1 MKYKNTFGRPTG
13 QHQKDNFAH
22 MNVLLSVSD
31 KTGIVDLAQAL
42 HNLGATL
49 VSTGGTAKTIAQAG
63 IPVKSVSDV
72 TGFPEIMDGRVKT
85 LHPKIHG
92 GLLARLDIEEHV
104 QQMQQHDIE
113 KIDLVVINLYPFEQ
127 TVANPAATHEDIV
140 ENIDIGGP
148 AMVRASAKNYEH
160 TTIVVNPAHYA
171 MIIEHLTS
179 TGSVPLDVREQL
191 AMEAFSHTAYYDAR
205 ISQYFAQKRNAP
217 FLEETAIPLRRD
229 QSLRYGENPHQRAM
243 LYGSFTSQFKQLHG
257 KELSYNNILDI
268 DAAVG
273 LCAEFE
279 EPTVVIVKHNNPCGV
294 GSADNLVDAYRKAF
308 ATDTV
313 SPFGGII
320 SVNRPIDIDFAQEVH
335 SLFAEVLIAPSFS
348 EEALELLRKKKDRR
362 LVENPTEASSRARSI
377 VSNSGTRSIVPIN
390 IRSISGGF
398 LVQDEDSILF
408 DEKDLRV
415 VTQRTPTEDEQK
427 AMLYAWKIAKH
438 VKSNAIIY
446 ALSDRSLA
454 IGAGQMSRV
463 DSARIAV
470 RKAQDAGIDL
480 SGCAVA
486 SDAFFPFADGLLQ
499 AAEAGASCIIQPGGS
514 IRDEEVIA
522 AANEKGLAMMFTGT
536 RHFRH

>member
-1 MKYKNTFGRPTG
+1 
-13 QHQKDNFAH
+13 

-31 KTGIVDLAQAL
+31 KTGIVNLAKAL
-42 HNLGATL
+42 HNLGAML
-49 VSTGGTAKTIAQAG
+49 ISTSGTANTLASAG
-63 IPVKSVSDV
+63 IPVRSVSDV

-92 GLLARLDIEEHV
+92 GLLARLDLPEHV
-104 QQMQQHDIE
+104 QQMHEHGIA

-127 TVANPAATHEDIV
+127 TVANPDSTHDDII

-148 AMVRASAKNYEH
+148 AMVRASAKNYRH
-160 TTIVVNPAHYA
+160 TTTVVNPAHYP
-171 MIIEHLTS
+171 MIVEHLS
-179 TGSVPLDVREQL
+179 TTGVVPLDVREQL
-191 AMEAFSHTAYYDAR
+191 AMEAYSHTAYYDAR
-205 ISQYFAQKRNAP
+205 ISQYFASKRNAP

-243 LYGSFTSQFKQLHG
+243 LYGSFTAQFKQLHG
-257 KELSYNNILDI
+257 KELSFNNILDV
-268 DAAVG
+268 DAATG
-273 LCAEFE
+273 LCAEFD

-294 GSADNLVDAYRKAF
+294 GSADNLIDAYRKAF

-320 SVNRPIDIDFAQEVH
+320 AVNRPIEIDFAHEVH

-348 EEALELLRKKKDRR
+348 QEALELLQKKKDRR
-362 LVENPTEASSRARSI
+362 LLLGASQPSI
-377 VSNSGTRSIVPIN
+377 STVALS
-390 IRSISGGF
+390 IRSVSDGF
-398 LVQDEDSILF
+398 LVQEEDAILF
-408 DEKDLRV
+408 DDSDLRV
-415 VTQRTPTEDEQK
+415 VTQRTPTDDERK

-438 VKSNAIIY
+438 VKSNAIVY

-480 SGCAVA
+480 TGCAVA

-499 AAEAGASCIIQPGGS
+499 AAEAGASCVIQPGGS
-514 IRDEEVIA
+514 IRDEEVIT
-522 AANEKGLAMMFTGT
+522 AANDTGLAMMFTGT

>member
-1 MKYKNTFGRPTG
+1 
-13 QHQKDNFAH
+13 

-31 KTGIVDLAQAL
+31 KTGIVDFAQAL
-42 HNLGATL
+42 HNLGATI
-49 VSTGGTAKTIAQAG
+49 VSTGGTAKSIAAAG
-63 IPVKSVSDV
+63 IPVKSVSDI

-92 GLLARLDIEEHV
+92 GLLARLDVPEHV
-104 QQMQQHDIE
+104 HQMQQHGIE

-127 TVANPAATHEDIV
+127 TVANPSSTHEDVV

-160 TTIVVNPAHYA
+160 TTIVVNPAHYP

-179 TGSVPLDVREQL
+179 TGSVPIDVREQL

-205 ISQYFAQKRNAP
+205 ISQYFAQKRNTP

-320 SVNRPIDIDFAQEVH
+320 AVNRPIDIDFAQEVH

-348 EEALELLRKKKDRR
+348 DEALELLRKKKDRR
-362 LVENPTEASSRARSI
+362 LVESQVGGSPHGASQHAATIRS
-377 VSNSGTRSIVPIN
+377 VGNTPLS

-398 LVQDEDSILF
+398 LVQDADSILF

-415 VTQRTPTEDEQK
+415 VTQRTPTDDEQK

-480 SGCAVA
+480 TGCAVA

-499 AAEAGASCIIQPGGS
+499 AAEAGASCVIQPGGS

>member
-1 MKYKNTFGRPTG
+1 
-13 QHQKDNFAH
+13 

-31 KTGIVDLAQAL
+31 KTGIVDFAMSL
-42 HNLGATL
+42 HKLGATL
-49 VSTGGTAKTIAQAG
+49 ISTGGTAHAISSAG
-63 IPVKSVSDV
+63 IPVKSVSDI

-92 GLLARLDIEEHV
+92 GLLARMDVTEHV
-104 QQMQQHDIE
+104 AQMQKHGIE

-127 TVANPAATHEDIV
+127 TLARPDSTHDDIV

-160 TTIVVNPAHYA
+160 TTIVVNPSRYPA
-171 MIIEHLTS
+171 IIEHLTAH
-179 TGSVPLDVREQL
+179 GSVPRDLREEL

-205 ISQYFAQKRNAP
+205 ISGYFAAKRGAG
-217 FLEETAIPLRRD
+217 FLQETAIPLRMD
-229 QSLRYGENPHQRAM
+229 QSLRYGENPHQHAM
-243 LYGSFTSQFKQLHG
+243 LYGSFTSNFKQLHG
-257 KELSYNNILDI
+257 KELSYNNILDV
-268 DAAVG
+268 DASTG
-273 LCAEFE
+273 LCAEFS

-294 GSADNLVDAYRKAF
+294 GSADNLVEAYRKAF

-320 SVNRPIDIDFAQEVH
+320 AVNRPIDIEFAQEIH

-348 EEALELLRKKKDRR
+348 QEALELLQKKKDRR
-362 LVENPTEASSRARSI
+362 LLLAPAREKSASLSFRS
-377 VSNSGTRSIVPIN
+377 VL
-390 IRSISGGF
+390 GGY
-398 LVQDEDSILF
+398 LVQEEDSILF
-408 DEKDLRV
+408 NESDLRI
-415 VTQRTPTEDEQK
+415 VTQRTPTDDERK

-438 VKSNAIIY
+438 VKSNAIVY
-446 ALSDRSLA
+446 AASDRSLA
-454 IGAGQMSRV
+454 IGAGQMSRI

-480 SGCAVA
+480 TGCAVA

-499 AAEAGASCIIQPGGS
+499 AAEAGAVCVIQPGGS
-514 IRDEEVIA
+514 VRDEEVIA